1 MNVVL
6 GASGFLGSH
15 AVRALLSSGGPVRA
29 VARRPRRSLHGLDAE
44 RVAADLDDPSSLDAA
59 LARARV
65 VVHAAAPYPK
75 TSLDRGVIYE
85 AIRQTRAVLDAVAR
99 SGAERLV
106 FVSSTAT
113 VAPAV
118 GRASDE
124 RDQWPVATAIG
135 VYHDLKWHLEAL
147 VRAETRFRTIIV
159 CPAACLGPGDWR
171 VGTSAWLVATARG
184 HACPHPDGPVS
195 FVDVRDVGAALAALC
210 THADPPER
218 LLLSAATTRLHP
230 MLVSVAR
237 RYGAPAPPPPL
248 SDEEA
253 RACADRAEENIAVTG
268 GRPELSR
275 ELVDLVTNG
284 VVIDG
289 RLAQRAL
296 GISYTRLAATLDAFD
311 GWARTVG
318 LLPRPVHQE
327 RAP

>member
-15 AVRALLSSGGPVRA
+15 AVRALLGAGVPVRA
-29 VARRPRRSLHGLDAE
+29 IARRPRRALHGLDAQ
-44 RVAADLDDPSSLDAA
+44 RLPADLDDPSSLDAV
-59 LARARV
+59 LAGARS

-75 TSLDRGVIYE
+75 TSLDRGVIY
-85 AIRQTRAVLDAVAR
+85 AAVRQTRAVLDAVAR
-99 SGAERLV
+99 SGAERFL

-124 RDQWPVATAIG
+124 RDQWPVSSGFG

-147 VRAETRFRTIIV
+147 VRAETRFRAVTV

-184 HACPHPDGPVS
+184 HSCPHPDGPVS

-230 MLVSVAR
+230 LLVSVAR

-248 SDEEA
+248 SDEDA
-253 RACADRAEENIAVTG
+253 RAFADRAEQDIAATG

-275 ELVDLVTNG
+275 ELVDLVTHG

-289 RLAQRAL
+289 RLAQRTL
-296 GISYTRLAATLDAFD
+296 GISYTPLAATLDAFD
-311 GWARTVG
+311 GWARTIG

-327 RAP
+327 HAP